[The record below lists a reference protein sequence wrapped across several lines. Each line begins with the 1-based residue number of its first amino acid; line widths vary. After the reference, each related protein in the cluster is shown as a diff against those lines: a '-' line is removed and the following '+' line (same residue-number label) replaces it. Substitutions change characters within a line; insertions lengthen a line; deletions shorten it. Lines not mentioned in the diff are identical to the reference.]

1 MSLLVVN
8 KNGLKVET
16 DAEVLICQDL
26 ELEDERT
33 YKSCFSYMFVEYVSV
48 AQSIPGSQE
57 KWYQSQL

>member
-33 YKSCFSYMFVEYVSV
+33 YKSCFSNIFVEYVSV
-48 AQSIPGSQE
+48 AHSIPGSQE
-57 KWYQSQL
+57 K